1 MGQSRGQFKRMHEL
15 ATQAVF
21 VIHAKHVVGII
32 VWLMVSAVIG
42 AALDHM
48 LNIGPLE
55 SRDKAT
61 WLMLSVLVAFV
72 LLLLAAACAGWF
84 TVQW

>member
-1 MGQSRGQFKRMHEL
+1 MGQRRGQFKRMHEL

-48 LNIGPLE
+48 LE